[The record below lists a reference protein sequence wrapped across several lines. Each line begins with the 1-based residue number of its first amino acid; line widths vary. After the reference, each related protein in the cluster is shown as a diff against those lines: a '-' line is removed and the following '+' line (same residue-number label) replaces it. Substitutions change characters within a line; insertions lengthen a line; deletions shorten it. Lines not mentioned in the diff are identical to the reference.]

1 VQLALTAQFLKGKD
15 RIVFWLFAAAL
26 ELLGL
31 KIGERVETLIRLGLT
46 MNQARAY
53 LALVD
58 LDSASAREI
67 AKSAQITRQDIYR
80 VIPSLQETG
89 IIEKTL
95 GNPAVYIALPMQQGI
110 SILLK
115 RKILEQKDLQ
125 KKTTELLLDFKSRS
139 GEKTSESFDFLMVTG
154 KDAII
159 QKIKDNLQRV
169 RSSVDVVISKPR
181 FVSLIPELAEHFR
194 RALNREVKFRFVTK
208 QQEHSPTIWE
218 ILNLLLKYPG
228 FEIRYIGE
236 EPETVVSILD
246 GKQAFVT
253 LSSTA
258 LFKETLALLSSNSC
272 FVALAQSYFELKW
285 NMAQQKNMLDQYYDI
300 PVKDQNMRL

>member
-1 VQLALTAQFLKGKD
+1 
-15 RIVFWLFAAAL
+15 
-26 ELLGL
+26 
-31 KIGERVETLIRLGLT
+31 
-46 MNQARAY
+46 M
-53 LALVD
+53 
-58 LDSASAREI
+58 
-67 AKSAQITRQDIYR
+67 
-80 VIPSLQETG
+80 IPSLQETG

-95 GNPAVYIALPMQQGI
+95 GNPAIYVALPMQHGI

-115 RKILEQKDLQ
+115 RKSLEQKDLQ

-139 GEKTSESFDFLMVTG
+139 EEKVNESYDFIIVTG

-181 FVSLIPELAEHFR
+181 FVSLIPELAEHIHKT
-194 RALNREVKFRFVTK
+194 LKREVKFRFVTK
-208 QQEHSPTIWE
+208 QQEYSPTIWE
-218 ILNLLLKYPG
+218 ILNLLLKYPN
-228 FEIRYIGE
+228 FKIRYIDE
-236 EPETVVSILD
+236 EPETVVAILD

-258 LFKETLALLSSNSC
+258 LFKETSALLSSNSC
-272 FVALAQSYFELKW
+272 FVTLAQSYFELKW
-285 NMAQQKNMLDQYYDI
+285 NLAQQKNMFEQYYDI